1 MESTRGTRI
10 RTERRDL
17 DHAVHA
23 RLPAGGEERPG
34 RLVVDGIETPLATLP
49 QDPDGIDHRIDP
61 VEPSPPGVRIDIP
74 RIVHGDLVRSAHRPM
89 HASAD
94 RMSGRLQ
101 CDLQMATEET
111 IGPEE
116 QHVHAPFL
124 DCKTT

>member
-1 MESTRGTRI
+1 VLAEVEPTRGTGI

-17 DHAVHA
+17 DHV
-23 RLPAGGEERPG
+23 
-34 RLVVDGIETPLATLP
+34 
-49 QDPDGIDHRIDP
+49 
-61 VEPSPPGVRIDIP
+61 
-74 RIVHGDLVRSAHRPM
+74 AHRPM

-94 RMSGRLQ
+94 RMSGPLP
-101 CDLQMATEET
+101 CNLQMATKET

>member
-1 MESTRGTRI
+1 M
-10 RTERRDL
+10 
-17 DHAVHA
+17 
-23 RLPAGGEERPG
+23 
-34 RLVVDGIETPLATLP
+34 DGIETPPATLP
-49 QDPDGIDHRIDP
+49 QDPDGVDHRIDP
-61 VEPSPPGVRIDIP
+61 GEPSPPGARIDIP